1 MKRILK
7 RLKGLP
13 LNVLLLLIFAAA
25 VFFCA
30 SASRFGASAGS
41 ASGTAVGLAVGS
53 YRGVMEGIA
62 AGAEA
67 GTEAGLSAGDT
78 TAVVKTELEETGR
91 LQVLV
96 AGVKLTDHHSVGND
110 YAALYILKG
119 SAVFTVDLEKATVTG
134 DEKSGI
140 DIMCPAPEVAVFIDE
155 NETEKLAEYQRH
167 RFAGSAEDGYKAY
180 LNTMTAS
187 VEEVRQ
193 SVENYDALMEQAKAA
208 AKKQVEAL
216 AQSVRGDAAAVNV
229 KFG

>member
-1 MKRILK
+1 MKRVWK
-7 RLKGLP
+7 WLKGLP

-25 VFFCA
+25 VFFCV
-30 SASRFGASAGS
+30 SASRFGATAGS

-53 YRGVMEGIA
+53 YRGVAEGISA
-62 AGAEA
+62 CAEA
-67 GTEAGLSAGDT
+67 GTEAGLSAEDT
-78 TAVVKTELEETGR
+78 TSVVKTELEETGR

-119 SAVFTVDLEKATVTG
+119 SAVFTVDLEQAAVSG

-140 DIMCPAPEVAVFIDE
+140 DITCPEPEVTVFIDE
-155 NETEKLAEYQRH
+155 NETEKLAEYQRY

-208 AKKQVEAL
+208 AKTQIEAL
-216 AQSVRGDAAAVNV
+216 ARSVRGGAAAVNV
-229 KFG
+229 KFE